1 MLGVYYRVSLG
12 LNKNGIVYWNMKLGI
27 ILLVVYVHSN
37 SKEGN
42 KYIIKKELISSN
54 IQKTIE
60 QNVQKYFKKHLMNIF
75 KWKDDMMK
83 KLIIHKIFLSKKN
96 GISLSKK
103 IYSCIND
110 FFLFFKYIFIFLFFS
125 ENFIF
130 IFKKKTQKLHLLM
143 GICCT
148 KPKVET

>member
-1 MLGVYYRVSLG
+1 
-12 LNKNGIVYWNMKLGI
+12 
-27 ILLVVYVHSN
+27 
-37 SKEGN
+37 
-42 KYIIKKELISSN
+42 
-54 IQKTIE
+54 
-60 QNVQKYFKKHLMNIF
+60 MNIF

-110 FFLFFKYIFIFLFFS
+110 FFPFFQIYLLFNFYIFLKILY
-125 ENFIF
+125 IYL
-130 IFKKKTQKLHLLM
+130 KKKIYKLHLLM

>member
-1 MLGVYYRVSLG
+1 MCTRIQKKVFFF
-12 LNKNGIVYWNMKLGI
+12 
-27 ILLVVYVHSN
+27 
-37 SKEGN
+37 
-42 KYIIKKELISSN
+42 IKHIELISSN

-60 QNVQKYFKKHLMNIF
+60 WNVQKYFKKHLMNIF

-110 FFLFFKYIFIFLFFS
+110 IFSFFKYIYLFFLMFLS
-125 ENFIF
+125 KNFYIY
-130 IFKKKTQKLHLLM
+130 I
-143 GICCT
+143 
-148 KPKVET
+148 